1 MRSDLPV
8 RRAPG
13 ARLLC
18 GQSGQSMVEVLI
30 ILPVMLLLIFA
41 TIQFALV
48 YHAKITLNYAAFEA
62 VRAGTLNCSQTDQD
76 DNQRCDS
83 DVSQFDA
90 VKEGFARGLAPLYS
104 YFEPDAAERGRM
116 QKAAS
121 NQVEA
126 YQQGRARVYDEFD
139 SHLDLIRIERLS
151 PTRQAFIDF
160 AADGVIPN
168 DNLMY
173 RSAISGGSSQ
183 VAIQDANLLHLRFTY
198 WYPLYVPFVN
208 KMIFNT
214 FICGRGIGGEA
225 LCKWA
230 TDPICQDEVP
240 RIPLTATAVMRMQA
254 PVEDSREWYNVP

>member
-1 MRSDLPV
+1 MPSDGSARNSPRADILRSQ
-8 RRAPG
+8 A
-13 ARLLC
+13 
-18 GQSGQSMVEVLI
+18 GQSMVEVLI

-62 VRAGTLNCSQTDQD
+62 VRAGTLNCSQTSP
-76 DNQRCDS
+76 DNDEQCTS

-90 VKEGFARGLAPLYS
+90 VREGFARGLAPLYS
-104 YFEPDAAERGRM
+104 YFESNPENRGGM
-116 QKAAS
+116 HNPAS

-126 YQQGRARVYDEFD
+126 YQQGRARVFAEFD
-139 SHLDLIRIERLS
+139 APLDLIRIERLS
-151 PTRQAFIDF
+151 PNKQAFLDF
-160 AADGVIPN
+160 AVDGVIPN

-183 VAIQDANLLHLRFTY
+183 IAIQDANLLHLRITY
-198 WYPLYVPFVN
+198 WYPLYVPFIN
-208 KMIFNT
+208 KLIFNT
-214 FICGRGIGGEA
+214 FICGKGIGGDA

-230 TDPICQDEVP
+230 SDPVCQGAEP

-254 PVEDSREWYNVP
+254 PVQDSSEWYRTP